1 MNHLS
6 DEQLQAFLENKNLI
20 SSDEIQEHL
29 NICEICKI
37 NLNAYQ
43 KIYDVLESEPIPE
56 LSPNFVKMTVGKLK
70 NTNEKK
76 WTLLENIT
84 ISIMFVV
91 SLAISIYFLDY
102 LNVLTFFKEIDFSL
116 FAGIGKRVIDVLS
129 PNYVYI
135 LAAFVIF
142 ISVEL
147 IDRLRNQKS
156 FRHIVQ

>member
-1 MNHLS
+1 
-6 DEQLQAFLENKNLI
+6 
-20 SSDEIQEHL
+20 
-29 NICEICKI
+29 
-37 NLNAYQ
+37 
-43 KIYDVLESEPIPE
+43 
-56 LSPNFVKMTVGKLK
+56 MTVGKLK

-76 WTLLENIT
+76 WTVLENIT

-91 SLAISIYFLDY
+91 SLIISIYFLDH
-102 LNVLTFFKEIDFSL
+102 LNVLSFFKEIDFSL

-142 ISVEL
+142 VSVEL

>member
-1 MNHLS
+1 MNHLI

-20 SSDEIQEHL
+20 GSDEIQEHL

-43 KIYDVLESEPIPE
+43 KIYDVLENEPIPE
-56 LSPNFVKMTVGKLK
+56 LSPNFIQMTVGKLK

-84 ISIMFVV
+84 ISIMFVI

-116 FAGIGKRVIDVLS
+116 FTGIGKRVINVLS
-129 PNYVYI
+129 PNVIYI
-135 LAAFVIF
+135 VAALLIT
-142 ISVEL
+142 ISIEL
-147 IDRLRNQKS
+147 IDRFKIQKLLR
-156 FRHIVQ
+156 

>member
-43 KIYDVLESEPIPE
+43 KIYDVLKSEPIPE
-56 LSPNFVKMTVGKLK
+56 LSPNFVQMTLGKLK

-76 WTLLENIT
+76 WTILENIT

-91 SLAISIYFLDY
+91 SLIISIYFLDH
-102 LNVLTFFKEIDFSL
+102 LNVLSFFKEIDFSL
-116 FAGIGKRVIDVLS
+116 FAGIGKRVMDVLS

-142 ISVEL
+142 VSVEL

>member
-20 SSDEIQEHL
+20 GSDEIQEHL

-43 KIYDVLESEPIPE
+43 KIYDVLENEPIPE
-56 LSPNFVKMTVGKLK
+56 LSPNFIQMTVGKLK

-84 ISIMFVV
+84 ISIMFVI

-116 FAGIGKRVIDVLS
+116 FTGIGKRVINVLS
-129 PNYVYI
+129 PNVIYI
-135 LAAFVIF
+135 VAALLIT
-142 ISVEL
+142 ISIEL
-147 IDRLRNQKS
+147 IDRFKIQKLLR
-156 FRHIVQ
+156 

>member
-20 SSDEIQEHL
+20 GSDEIQEHL
-29 NICEICKI
+29 NSCEICKI

-56 LSPNFVKMTVGKLK
+56 LSPNFVQMTVGKLK

-116 FAGIGKRVIDVLS
+116 FTGIGKRVINVLS
-129 PNYVYI
+129 PNIIYI
-135 LAAFVIF
+135 VAALLIT

-147 IDRLRNQKS
+147 VDRFKIQKLY
-156 FRHIVQ
+156 R